1 MNLNNGDVNTKPTI
15 PNCLKWSEDNQI
27 LLFTP
32 IGIYIFTPLY
42 KGLNIDRNG
51 TCVCTARVEC
61 QEFNKERGY
70 FKFNNKVLDFTDR
83 IIQENQETFRCAT
96 WSPNGTSNLKGC
108 LFIAIT
114 TKYNVSIYGP
124 KVNPINSDWIEIE
137 NMTENIINSYTN
149 EKVEDITDEIIAD
162 QLQSISISW
171 SPLFIG
177 ENFDPVSI
185 IAIGSKAGTITFWS
199 YNNGVNFLYCLQ
211 AHETWVTISSW
222 SRWVNLGNNQY
233 ASSFV
238 TGCVEGSVYLW
249 QVSLSRDFSNNEDGD
264 GKLLLSVTLRM
275 TLTNEDG
282 RMAEIMK
289 WYDSADGSEK
299 FAVIK
304 GRKIYVWLS
313 NESMLLYDAQIIS
326 LNFTMQMSKVV
337 TGLTWRYDGSQ
348 LRVFTMDGNHWT
360 FNVSNEEG
368 INIDESRTNFINK
381 SLITKWQE
389 QEFEDEKDDESL
401 EEFTFVEE
409 VKNAEE
415 ENDSLMKEPIYYGA
429 DSSANELFV
438 AVVFALES
446 RTVQYLTDKFE
457 VSHVTFIPTENYKS
471 IEMRGSLVKQLL
483 NRLGDPFL
491 ICRKSTTYLMWDLL
505 EYCDPENEY
514 YEDDSLFSMLEKALR
529 NSLLQQSDNLH
540 FLETSYSLFD
550 MTTNDI
556 SMNGLVKKLKR
567 QLYNHTLLNKS
578 RIIIHL
584 YCNTLRLEFN
594 GEESI
599 EIQNKIQYEISTLLK
614 YFLGKVLNIISDC
627 LQGGLIAGN
636 ERDQTFILNL
646 CDWILLYYQTDE
658 QLLNYAK
665 VIYESLSGLQR
676 TTTKRT
682 FKDLDNEI
690 NWTIKLISSTKSA
703 KTKKLKIPARE
714 SCTCE
719 KGHLWERCSITLS
732 LLSSKHIKSCSTCK
746 RKSLDITK
754 FNDELSIN
762 SMFFKTI
769 LTVSDKCFYCGG
781 NFICNC

>member
-42 KGLNIDRNG
+42 KGLNIVRNG
-51 TCVCTARVEC
+51 TCMCTARVDC

-137 NMTENIINSYTN
+137 NMTENIISSYTN

-162 QLQSISISW
+162 QLQSISVSW
-171 SPLFIG
+171 SPLCIG
-177 ENFDPVSI
+177 ENFDPISI

-199 YNNGVNFLYCLQ
+199 YNNGANFLYRLQ
-211 AHETWVTISSW
+211 AHETWVTTSSW
-222 SRWVNLGNNQY
+222 SQWVNLGNNQY

-249 QVSLSRDFSNNEDGD
+249 QVSLSRDFSDNENGN
-264 GKLLLSVTLRM
+264 GKILLSITLRM

-282 RMAEIMK
+282 RMADIMK

-313 NESMLLYDAQIIS
+313 NKSMLLYDAQIFS
-326 LNFTMQMSKVV
+326 LDFTMQMSKVV

-360 FNVSNEEG
+360 FNVSKEEG
-368 INIDESRTNFINK
+368 INIDEFRTNFINK

-389 QEFEDEKDDESL
+389 QEFEDEDEKDDESL
-401 EEFTFVEE
+401 EELTLIEE
-409 VKNAEE
+409 VKNAGE
-415 ENDSLMKEPIYYGA
+415 ENDSSMKEPIYYGA

-457 VSHVTFIPTENYKS
+457 VSHVTFISTENYKS
-471 IEMRGSLVKQLL
+471 MEMREALVRQLL
-483 NRLGDPFL
+483 NKLEDPFL

-529 NSLLQQSDNLH
+529 NGLLRQSNNLY
-540 FLETSYSLFD
+540 FLETSYPLFD
-550 MTTNDI
+550 MTTNGI
-556 SMNGLVKKLKR
+556 SMNGLIKRLKL
-567 QLYNHTLLNKS
+567 QLYNNIPLNKL

-584 YCNTLRLEFN
+584 YNNTLRFEFN
-594 GEESI
+594 GDEGA
-599 EIQNKIQYEISTLLK
+599 EIQNKIRYEISTLLK
-614 YFLGKVLNIISDC
+614 YFLEKILNIISNC
-627 LQGGLIAGN
+627 LQGGLIVGN
-636 ERDQTFILNL
+636 ERDQSFILNL
-646 CDWILLYYQTDE
+646 CDWVLLYYQTDE
-658 QLLNYAK
+658 QLLNHAK
-665 VIYESLSGLQR
+665 AIYEGLNGLQR
-676 TTTKRT
+676 TTAKRT

-690 NWTIKLISSTKSA
+690 RPGFKGA
-703 KTKKLKIPARE
+703 
-714 SCTCE
+714 CE

-732 LLSSKHIKSCSTCK
+732 LLSNKLIKSCSICK

-754 FNDELSIN
+754 LNDELSIN
-762 SMFFKTI
+762 SIFFKAI
-769 LTVSDKCFYCGG
+769 LMVSDKCFYCGG
-781 NFICNC
+781 NFIYNC